1 MSDYATNVS
10 KYVAN
15 VDATAVKAI
24 VDYCGIALRNR
35 DSTLVSTSDSKE
47 MARVRDGFAVR
58 RLGLSPE
65 AADAA
70 TRSTSSAEP
79 VVPRRVVVAALRN
92 GVSARPVKASD
103 EDVTLPLARDT
114 TTAAPTSG

>member
-1 MSDYATNVS
+1 MSDYATDVS

-35 DSTLVSTSDSKE
+35 DPALVSTSDSKE

-70 TRSTSSAEP
+70 IKTVAEKMKGERSKNRVTFYYLLAETTGTLAKLASAP
-79 VVPRRVVVAALRN
+79 SVAA
-92 GVSARPVKASD
+92 
-103 EDVTLPLARDT
+103 
-114 TTAAPTSG
+114 